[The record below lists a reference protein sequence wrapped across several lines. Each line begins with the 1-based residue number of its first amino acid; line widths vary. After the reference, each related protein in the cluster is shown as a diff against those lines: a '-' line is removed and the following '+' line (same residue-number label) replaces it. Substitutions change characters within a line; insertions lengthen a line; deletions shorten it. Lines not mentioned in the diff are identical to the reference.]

1 MNADLKT
8 IKPTNLQTIKKKEMK
23 KIIYI
28 SAIAAMAVG
37 TALTSCSDF
46 LEAENKSAGGQSA
59 EQFFSAK
66 PQTLLYSAFATL
78 QPIADQEEIYNQGT
92 DLYMNTRGRN
102 DGDFGQYNLS
112 SNNTVVQNMYVNCYG
127 LINFANGVLKY
138 ADAKSTE
145 AYEARFLRAYGYYLL
160 TQHFGAVPY
169 VTSYIDNASREYPR
183 TPLSEIYPALVA
195 DLTDL
200 YNSSSLEAQ
209 SKHDGHVSKQ
219 AVAALIAKINLAAG
233 WDLNTT
239 LGDAQKGTYNISG
252 TSYFTEA
259 ASWAEE
265 AISGV
270 TLYDNFNDKWLPAT
284 EASNQEEIWSVKYE
298 RNGYPGDASTGG
310 NSRMYTYGGY
320 PTGDSK
326 ANLKYV
332 NSELQQSEKSMK
344 LFEEGDTRYEG
355 TFMTTWFCG
364 NTWEDG
370 YMSYYTGASI
380 EKGHKVAELWFP
392 YYTDEAKADS
402 IVEAHKAQFENVN
415 ENIAVTFRGAILKP
429 EGVVVY
435 TVSNGVVKKTTTEL
449 SAFNT
454 QTANGVCV
462 KKFDDPTTVYADRQ
476 ASFRDI
482 VVFHAT
488 DMILTA
494 AEANLMAGNTSGYWT
509 NINKVRNR
517 AGLAS
522 LQSINEYDP
531 QYTVT
536 STFGNTTELDLLLDE
551 RARELYA
558 EHSRWE
564 DLRRTK
570 QLVRYCLAFNRN
582 INTVADMS
590 SPSGEIRWYRPIP
603 QNEIQNN
610 TAMTVADQNPGY

>member
-1 MNADLKT
+1 
-8 IKPTNLQTIKKKEMK
+8 MK
-23 KIIYI
+23 KTLYI
-28 SAIAAMAVG
+28 SAIAAMMAG

-46 LEAENKSAGGQSA
+46 LEAENKSAGGNTA
-59 EQFFSAK
+59 EDFFAKK
-66 PQTLLYSAFATL
+66 PQTLLYSAFAAL
-78 QPIADQEEIYNQGT
+78 QPIADQEDIYNQGT
-92 DLYMNTRGRN
+92 DLYMNTRGMN

-112 SNNTVVQNMYVNCYG
+112 SDNSVVQSMYVNCYG
-127 LINFANGVLKY
+127 LINYANGVIKY
-138 ADAKSTE
+138 AAATSTE

-160 TQHFGAVPY
+160 TQHFGNVPY
-169 VTSYIDNASREYPR
+169 VTTYIDNANREYPR
-183 TPLSEIYPALVA
+183 TQIAEIYPSLIS

-200 YNSSSLEAQ
+200 YNNSSLATQ
-209 SKHDGHVSKQ
+209 SEHDGHVSKQ
-219 AVAALIAKINLAAG
+219 AVAALLAKINLAAG

-239 LGDAQKGTYNISG
+239 LGDAQKGTYSISG
-252 TSYFTEA
+252 TSYFSEA
-259 ASWAEE
+259 ASWAEKS
-265 AISGV
+265 ISGI
-270 TLYDNFNDKWLPAT
+270 TLYENFNDKWLPAN
-284 EASNQEEIWSVKYE
+284 EAKNQEEIWSVKYE
-298 RNGYPGDASTGG
+298 RNGYPGDASEGG

-332 NSELQQSEKSMK
+332 NSQLQQSEKSMK
-344 LFEEGDTRYEG
+344 LFEKGDTRYEG

-364 NTWEDG
+364 DTWEDG
-370 YMSYYTGASI
+370 YMSYYNGASI

-392 YYTDEAKADS
+392 YYIDEAEADS
-402 IVEAHKAQFENVN
+402 IVEAHKAQFENIN
-415 ENIAVTFRGAILKP
+415 SGIAVTFRGAILNP
-429 EGVVVY
+429 DGIVLY
-435 TVSNGVVKKTTTEL
+435 TVANGTVKKSNVEL

-462 KKFDDPTTVYADRQ
+462 KKFDDPTSVYATRTS
-476 ASFRDI
+476 SFRDI
-482 VVFHAT
+482 VIFHAT

-494 AEANLMAGNTSGYWT
+494 AEANLMAGNTSGYWE

-522 LQSINEYDP
+522 LQSVSEYDP

-536 STFGNTTELDLLLDE
+536 AAFGNTTELDLLLDE

-582 INTVADMS
+582 VNTVADMS

-603 QNEIQNN
+603 QNEIENN
-610 TAMTVADQNPGY
+610 TGMTVADQNPGY

>member
-1 MNADLKT
+1 
-8 IKPTNLQTIKKKEMK
+8 MK

-28 SAIAAMAVG
+28 SAIATMMAG

-46 LEAENKSAGGQSA
+46 LEAENKSAGGNTA
-59 EQFFSAK
+59 EKYFSAK
-66 PQTLLYSAFATL
+66 PDVLLTSAYATL
-78 QPIADQEEIYNQGT
+78 QPIADQEDIYNQGT
-92 DLYMNTRGRN
+92 DLYMNTRGMS

-112 SNNTVVQNMYVNCYG
+112 TDNSVVENMYVNCYG

-138 ADAKSTE
+138 ADAKTTE
-145 AYEARFLRAYGYYLL
+145 AYEARFLRAYAYYLL
-160 TQHFGAVPY
+160 TQHFGSVPFVQY
-169 VTSYIDNASREYPR
+169 YIDTANRNYPR
-183 TPLSEIYPALVA
+183 TPLSEIYPSLVT

-200 YNSSSLEAQ
+200 YNNSSLDAQ
-209 SKHDGHVSKQ
+209 SKHDGHISKQ
-219 AVAALIAKINLAAG
+219 AVAALLAKINLAAG

-239 LGDAQKGTYNISG
+239 LTDAQKGSYSISG
-252 TSYFTEA
+252 TNYFSEA
-259 ASWAEE
+259 ASWAEK
-265 AISGV
+265 AVSGIN
-270 TLYDNFNDKWLPAT
+270 LYGSFNDKWLPAN
-284 EASNQEEIWSVKYE
+284 EAGNQEEIWSVKYE

-320 PTGDSK
+320 PTGDAT

-332 NSELQQSEKSMK
+332 NSQLQQSEKSMK

-364 NTWEDG
+364 DKWEDG
-370 YMSYYTGASI
+370 YISYYSGASL
-380 EKGHKVAELWFP
+380 ESDHKVAELWFP

-402 IVEAHKAQFENVN
+402 IIEAHKAQFEGINANV
-415 ENIAVTFRGAILKP
+415 AVTFRGAILKP

-435 TVSNGVVKKTTTEL
+435 TVSNGVVKKTNAEL
-449 SAFNT
+449 STFNT

-462 KKFDDPTTVYADRQ
+462 KKFDDPTAAYSNRS
-476 ASFRDI
+476 ASYRDI

-488 DMILTA
+488 DLILTA